1 MSTPRQERAVTPTQ
15 TSYPW
20 RAVVRTVV
28 QVGLSALII
37 VPIIISI
44 VSDGMAAYLPDEWEA
59 WLAGAAAFLTA
70 LSGVFARVMA
80 IPAINDALAKVGLSA
95 APRTVGAPLDLDPYV
110 VKHTDTPTPSGAL
123 SAEYDPLHD

>member
-1 MSTPRQERAVTPTQ
+1 MTSTQ

-37 VPIIISI
+37 VPIIIGI

-110 VKHTDTPTPSGAL
+110 AKHTEL
-123 SAEYDPLHD
+123 